1 MQNNVEKTIL
11 PYGFH
16 DKIFD
21 EAENEVKLNNKI
33 LKELKNSEFRLVRPA
48 ALEFEESL
56 DKNHSAEFFKL
67 TDPVSGKM
75 MVLRKDITPQIAR
88 IIKDKFSDVNFTK
101 NPLKISYTGQVFL
114 KNPKLTSTERQVTQ
128 TGFEYVDHK
137 NYKNDIE
144 TISNV
149 VSTLSKIKFKNYTI
163 NFVYPSF
170 LISYLKNDQNLQE
183 IQKAVEIKDY
193 SKLKELDKSLCE
205 IANISDEIYD
215 LESAEKALDRIIK
228 IISTYEEFS
237 SGVKEIKKIISNLKK
252 QIGNINITFDI
263 LENNGFSYHQGLCY
277 SVIANNNFEEIGR
290 GGRYIIEAKDKN
302 INAVGFT
309 FTINSILRSLKND

>member
-1 MQNNVEKTIL
+1 MPDINIKTIL

-21 EAENEVKLNNKI
+21 EAENEMKLNHKI
-33 LKELKNSEFRLVRPA
+33 LKELKNLEFRLVRPA

-88 IIKDKFSDVNFTK
+88 IIRDKFAGENFAK
-101 NPLKISYTGQVFL
+101 NILKISYSGQVFL
-114 KNPKLTSTERQVTQ
+114 KNPKLISTERQVTQ
-128 TGFEYVDHK
+128 TGFEYVDNK
-137 NYKNDIE
+137 DFKNDVEAIQ
-144 TISNV
+144 NV
-149 VSTLSKIKFKNYTI
+149 TSILSKVKFKNYTI
-163 NFVYPSF
+163 NFVYPNF
-170 LISYLKNDQNLQE
+170 LNSYLKDDNKLEE
-183 IQKAVEIKDY
+183 IQKSIEVKDY
-193 SKLKELDKSLCE
+193 SELKKLDSKLYE

-215 LESAEKALDRIIK
+215 FASAEKALEKITK
-228 IISTYEEFS
+228 IIVKNKKLSEE
-237 SGVKEIKKIISNLKK
+237 VKEIKNIIFALKK
-252 QIGNINITFDI
+252 QVNNINITFDI

-290 GGRYIIEAKDKN
+290 GGRYIIDTKDKN

-309 FTINSILRSLKND
+309 FTINSILRSLVK